1 MGPVCYQKT
10 IISRVRT
17 CEGIESCRILS
28 PTRYPLRYDKI
39 LLYVFL
45 IMTPAGFEP
54 AHPKINELKSFALDH
69 SAIVS
74 VVLLLLNTFFDA
86 NQIKSLEREKGV
98 AVCIHKKPSAGLEP
112 ATLRLKVLC
121 STD

>member
-1 MGPVCYQKT
+1 MIKV
-10 IISRVRT
+10 
-17 CEGIESCRILS
+17 
-28 PTRYPLRYDKI
+28 

-45 IMTPAGFEP
+45 NMTPAGFEP

-74 VVLLLLNTFFDA
+74 IVLLLNTFFDA

-98 AVCIHKKPSAGLEP
+98 AVCIHREALCGARTRDPKIKSLM
-112 ATLRLKVLC
+112 LYRL
-121 STD
+121 S

>member
-1 MGPVCYQKT
+1 MPVTGLEPVTHGVKCSQ
-10 IISRVRT
+10 
-17 CEGIESCRILS
+17 
-28 PTRYPLRYDKI
+28 I
-39 LLYVFL
+39 LLRVHL

-74 VVLLLLNTFFDA
+74 LFVSDKYFDEFKRSLN
-86 NQIKSLEREKGV
+86 I
-98 AVCIHKKPSAGLEP
+98 AVTYLKKPPTGLEP
-112 ATLRLKVLC
+112 VTLRLRGVC